1 MSSKVSKVY
10 PLPNASQHG
19 GNLFNLPA
27 PVKVFIV
34 TSHHAR
40 IVCLLYALL
49 QGANGGKEIALNN
62 VAVVRVFNDGKGQL
76 HISLLVEGSTVKQ
89 KQKYKDITWKAV
101 HNDVDGTTTTPSFDV
116 PINPSLFPGMDV
128 RIPFVIYFI
137 RHGQGVHNTMNTF
150 QKIFHRPYGIFWDP
164 LLINTIGIKDAA
176 NAIRQDLATF
186 QITSLHNLYYISS
199 PLRRCIETMLFL
211 ISNLFS
217 LTPVNPVNPASPPLQ
232 VNIVPCLHELPAKA
246 KKGKVSTGLCDTS
259 KNKLV
264 SSSYFGAQNAS
275 RCLSK
280 LGTTKQTQC
289 TTFSYLFPQSMPTT
303 LPSTLSQREA
313 TVWKTLQQL
322 KPLNML
328 NPSDPNSTVSINW
341 TLMKGK
347 WDCTRETFFSYL
359 ANM

>member
-1 MSSKVSKVY
+1 MTSKVY
-10 PLPNASQHG
+10 PIQSSSPIPPPLTISI
-19 GNLFNLPA
+19 FPA
-27 PVKVFIV
+27 IKVFIV

-40 IVCLLYALL
+40 IVCLLYSLL
-49 QGANGGKEIALNN
+49 KGVNDGKEIALNN

-76 HISLLVEGSTVKQ
+76 HISLLVEGSSVKQ
-89 KQKYKDITWKAV
+89 KQKYKDITWKV
-101 HNDVDGTTTTPSFDV
+101 GTTTPSFDV
-116 PINPSLFPGMDV
+116 PIDPNLFPGMDV
-128 RIPFVIYFI
+128 QIPFVIYFI

-164 LLINTIGIKDAA
+164 LLINSIGIKDAA
-176 NAIRQDLATF
+176 NAIRQDLATTF
-186 QITSLHNLYYISS
+186 QMTNLHNLYSQVTYISS

-211 ISNLFS
+211 ISYLFPLTS
-217 LTPVNPVNPASPPLQ
+217 LNPSNPTVPPLK

-246 KKGKVSTGLCDTS
+246 KKGKMLTGTCDTS

-289 TTFSYLFPQSMPTT
+289 TTFSYLFPQSRPTT
-303 LPSTLSQREA
+303 IPSLSQREA
-313 TVWKTLQQL
+313 NVWKTLQQL

-328 NPSDPNSTVSINW
+328 NPSVPNSSVSIDW

-359 ANM
+359 SKM